1 MNRNPLRRRALGL
14 ACALVLA
21 GCGSDG
27 DDSTPALAESAG
39 VQTLGSELAR
49 TAWTDPLA
57 DLSELLPPDSAAAT
71 ALPPELMPPS

>member
-1 MNRNPLRRRALGL
+1 MNRLLVPIVL
-14 ACALVLA
+14 ALVLA